1 MKITRSQLRSIIKE
15 AVSIDVVAA
24 LRLTQEDLI
33 DMFHE
38 ASRRGQKPQGKWY
51 ETAFSVEYLPGRAVK
66 ILEPDNDPI
75 WEGSAVEGQAYVDEL
90 NAMYGDW
97 LKESGLTEIKEAVSV
112 ERLKALE
119 GRPHKIDLD
128 SILPADKRKEM
139 FQDAYAEGKKAE
151 GRWYETAFGVSE
163 SPDSDPDDPSWDVA
177 GPYNILV
184 AEYEDQKE
192 AEAVGDA
199 LNAAYADYLETQDM
213 GDFGFA
219 VPDYTPADH
228 AS

>member
-1 MKITRSQLRSIIKE
+1 MKITRTQLRSI
-15 AVSIDVVAA
+15 
-24 LRLTQEDLI
+24 
-33 DMFHE
+33 
-38 ASRRGQKPQGKWY
+38 
-51 ETAFSVEYLPGRAVK
+51 
-66 ILEPDNDPI
+66 
-75 WEGSAVEGQAYVDEL
+75 
-90 NAMYGDW
+90 
-97 LKESGLTEIKEAVSV
+97 IKEAVSV

-163 SPDSDPDDPSWDVA
+163 SPDSDPDNPFWDVA

-199 LNAAYADYLETQDM
+199 LNAEYAKYLETQDM

>member
-1 MKITRSQLRSIIKE
+1 MKITRSQLRSI
-15 AVSIDVVAA
+15 
-24 LRLTQEDLI
+24 
-33 DMFHE
+33 
-38 ASRRGQKPQGKWY
+38 
-51 ETAFSVEYLPGRAVK
+51 
-66 ILEPDNDPI
+66 
-75 WEGSAVEGQAYVDEL
+75 
-90 NAMYGDW
+90 
-97 LKESGLTEIKEAVSV
+97 IKEAVSV

-163 SPDSDPDDPSWDVA
+163 SPDSDPDDPFWSVA

-192 AEAVGDA
+192 ADAVSDA
-199 LNAAYADYLETQDM
+199 LNAAYAEYLETQDM
-213 GDFGFA
+213 GNFGFA